1 MIIKPL
7 NSLKFGLPIFT
18 AVIFAACK
26 NAEFVSSTIKTP
38 EYKAINDRIGQMSLE
53 EKVGQTCQITL
64 DVILKTDEKGV
75 PVNPA
80 SIDTNKLNE
89 AIFKYK
95 VGSVLNVG
103 SHTLTRAEWKGILSS
118 IHAPYLSGKS
128 KIPVIYGI
136 DAIHGI
142 NYTVGATLFP
152 QEIGLAA
159 TWNPELAKQ
168 FGEITAYETRASGIP
183 WNFSPVLDLGRQPL
197 WSRTFET
204 LGEDPYLASTM
215 GAAIVDGY
223 QGGKNPDKFHVA
235 SCMKHFVGYSA
246 SLSGRDRTPAWIPEK
261 YMKELYL
268 PSFKKAVEHGAL
280 TVMINSG
287 AVNGVPGHLN
297 HKLVT
302 KTLKN
307 NWGFEGFAV
316 SDWEDF
322 IMVHSVHRTASTLS
336 DAYIQAFNAGVDMSM
351 VPLSPQYKEYCEI
364 MIKAVKEGKISQE
377 RLNDAVRRI
386 LLVKSRLGLFS
397 DPLPNLDQYSK
408 FASQEFKNKAKQAAL
423 ESITLLKNDNNTLPL
438 NSNQKVLIAGPTSN
452 NLIYLNGAWTHT
464 WQGVDTSYNTKDC
477 PNVREAFENELGKT
491 NCMFAQGA
499 ELVLENDFEATRF
512 KNLEDYKQKVKMS
525 DVVVLCLG
533 ELPSTE
539 KPGDIRS
546 LNLSNEQLEL
556 VRIASAEKKK
566 VILILLEARPRIIHD
581 IVDDASAIIQA
592 YLPGDY
598 GAEALVDLIYG
609 KSNFS
614 GKLPY
619 TYPKYDGVIEFYD
632 HPASVDRS
640 KSGQFNA
647 YDPEWDFGFGL
658 NYSNIKYENL
668 ILDKNQLVGK
678 DSLEITIELTNNSS
692 ISCSEVVQLY
702 LSDDYASLIPTGK
715 SLKAFQKIKL
725 EANGKTAC
733 KFFVSRSDLKF
744 VGKDGNF
751 IVEDGFFTIRVGNL
765 EKKFEYKNK

>member
-1 MIIKPL
+1 MRIRAL
-7 NSLKFGLPIFT
+7 NFINFFLIALLIGVFF
-18 AVIFAACK
+18 ACK
-26 NAEFVSSTIKTP
+26 NAEFISSTIKTS
-38 EYKAINDRIGQMSLE
+38 EYKSINERIALMSLE

-64 DVILKTDEKGV
+64 DVIIKTDEKGV
-75 PVNPA
+75 PLIPA
-80 SIDTNKLNE
+80 VIDTNKLNE
-89 AIFKYK
+89 AIYKYK

-103 SHTLTRAEWKGILSS
+103 SHTLSLTEWKGILKS
-118 IHAPYLSGKS
+118 IHTPFISGKS
-128 KIPVIYGI
+128 KTPIIYGI

-159 TWNPELAKQ
+159 TWNPELAKE
-168 FGEITAYETRASGIP
+168 FAEITAYETRASGIP

-204 LGEDPYLASTM
+204 MGEDPYLASVM
-215 GAAIVDGY
+215 GAAIIDGY

-235 SCMKHFVGYSA
+235 SCMKHFVGYSG

-261 YMKELYL
+261 YMKELYF

-287 AVNGVPGHLN
+287 AVNGIPGHLN
-297 HKLVT
+297 HKLIT

-322 IMVHSVHRTASTLS
+322 IMVHSVHRTAPTLS
-336 DAYIQAFNAGVDMSM
+336 DAYVQAFNAGVDMSM

-364 MIKAVKEGKISQE
+364 MIQAVKEGKISEE

-386 LLVKSRLGLFS
+386 LLVKSRVGLYS
-397 DPLPNLDQYSK
+397 DPLPNQDQYAK
-408 FASQEFKNKAKQAAL
+408 FASQEFKNKSKEAAL
-423 ESITLLKNDNNTLPL
+423 ESITLLKNEGSTLPL
-438 NSNQKVLIAGPTSN
+438 NSNQKVLVAGPTAN
-452 NLIYLNGAWTHT
+452 NLIFLNGAWTHT
-464 WQGVDTSYNTKDC
+464 WQGVDTSFNTKGC
-477 PNVREAFENELGKT
+477 LNVREAFEKEIGKS
-491 NCMFAQGA
+491 NCLFAQGA
-499 ELVLENDFEATRF
+499 ELVLEKDFETTRF
-512 KNLEDYKQKVKMS
+512 KDLEDYKQKVKMS

-546 LNLSNEQLEL
+546 LNLSNEQMEL
-556 VRIASAEKKK
+556 ARIASAEKKK
-566 VILILLEARPRIIHD
+566 VILVLLEARPRIIHD
-581 IVDDASAIIQA
+581 IVDDANAIIQA
-592 YLPGDY
+592 YFPGDY
-598 GAEALVDLIYG
+598 GADALVDLLYG

-632 HPASVDRS
+632 RPASVDRS

-647 YDPEWDFGFGL
+647 FDPEWNFGFGL
-658 NYSNIKYENL
+658 NYSQVKYEKLTIN
-668 ILDKNQLVGK
+668 KEQLFGK
-678 DSLEITIELTNNSS
+678 DSLEITVEMSNQSDIP
-692 ISCSEVVQLY
+692 CKEVVQLY
-702 LSDDYASLIPTGK
+702 ISDEYASMIPCGK
-715 SLKAFQKIKL
+715 SLKSFQKVSISAK
-725 EANGKTAC
+725 GKTIC
-733 KFFVSRSDLKF
+733 KFYISKNDLKF
-744 VGKDGNF
+744 VGKEGDY

-765 EKKFEYKNK
+765 EKKFEYNKS